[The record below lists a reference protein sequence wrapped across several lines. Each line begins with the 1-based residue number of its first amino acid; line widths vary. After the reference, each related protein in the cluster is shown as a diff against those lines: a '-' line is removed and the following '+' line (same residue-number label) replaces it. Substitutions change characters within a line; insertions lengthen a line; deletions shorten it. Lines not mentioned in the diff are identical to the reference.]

1 MFFDSW
7 GAIGNIAV
15 TGVISYVLLIIF
27 LRVSGKRS
35 LSKMNMFDFVVTIA
49 LGSLLATILLDNNT
63 PLLNGITALG
73 LLLLL
78 QFVVSWL
85 TVRWEAAR
93 NLIKGSPEALYANG
107 TFREDAMR
115 RTRVHRTE
123 MLQSVRERGVASL
136 EQVEAIVL
144 ETNGDIS
151 VVKKGNHESVAD
163 ALTDVN
169 GMKKTPVQ

>member
-7 GAIGNIAV
+7 EAIGNIMV

-27 LRVSGKRS
+27 LRVSGKRA

-63 PLLNGITALG
+63 PLLNGITAVG

-78 QFVVSWL
+78 QFIVSWL

-93 NLIKGSPEALYANG
+93 NLIKGSPEALYENG
-107 TFREDAMR
+107 TFREEAMR

-144 ETNGDIS
+144 ESNGDIS
-151 VVKKGNHESVAD
+151 VVKKTTRSMWRMHS
-163 ALTDVN
+163 
-169 GMKKTPVQ
+169 MM